1 MDEFL
6 CLLECDYYYSHCNV
20 VTGSSDAS
28 SFVDPT
34 HFDELERLDL
44 KLSGFSFVVDGR
56 ANEFSRL
63 YICQRPLYDQ
73 NNVKLEDAF
82 YMRTGPKYVGIT

>member
-1 MDEFL
+1 MT
-6 CLLECDYYYSHCNV
+6 V
-20 VTGSSDAS
+20 SSDAS

-44 KLSGFSFVVDGR
+44 KLSAFFIFFVVDGR

-73 NNVKLEDAF
+73 NNVKA
-82 YMRTGPKYVGIT
+82 

>member
-44 KLSGFSFVVDGR
+44 KLSAFFFWWLTGGLMNLVGYMFASV
-56 ANEFSRL
+56 L
-63 YICQRPLYDQ
+63 YMI
-73 NNVKLEDAF
+73 KI
-82 YMRTGPKYVGIT
+82 M